1 MVSIKKLML
10 TYCGLVLGAFSPF
23 WFIFIIITA
32 DSLGPSSARPFE
44 GKSVDNIWVSCIYI
58 CMYVYVFIHIYMQD
72 WLLKGLKSENI
83 YSYIYSSHIHS
94 RNCISINQP
103 SLLLLT
109 HGDRV
114 MCICISD
121 LSLLQI
127 MACHLVGA
135 KPLSEPMLKKLLMG
149 LLGINFSEILIKI
162 NTFSFRKKHLKYHLR
177 NGRHF
182 VSASMCYGRIR

>member
-10 TYCGLVLGAFSPF
+10 TYCDLVLGAFSPF

-44 GKSVDNIWVSCIYI
+44 GKSVDKIWVSCIYI
-58 CMYVYVFIHIYMQD
+58 CMYVYAYIHINMHD
-72 WLLKGLKSENI
+72 WLLKHLKFENI
-83 YSYIYSSHIHS
+83 YSYTVYSSHIHS
-94 RNCISINQP
+94 RNCISISQP
-103 SLLLLT
+103 TLLLLT

-127 MACHLVGA
+127 MASRLVGA
-135 KPLSEPMLKKLLMG
+135 KPLSEPMLE
-149 LLGINFSEILIKI
+149 N
-162 NTFSFRKKHLKYHLR
+162 
-177 NGRHF
+177 
-182 VSASMCYGRIR
+182 C